1 VRQAVLL
8 WCSRQWQSCFGAP
21 GSGSPAL
28 VLPAVSEA
36 AEEEPGGL
44 GTRAEAPQG
53 SRANSKAGGECS
65 PGIGGLSTRNKG
77 FQLNT
82 VVL

>member
-1 VRQAVLL
+1 MREAAKLML
-8 WCSRQWQSCFGAP
+8 GGMRAA
-21 GSGSPAL
+21 GSPAL

-36 AEEEPGGL
+36 AEEEPGSR